1 MFELSYNPWE
11 RAVSYL
17 LILALFFAMRSCE
30 YLETSSKEES
40 KRTKILRLK
49 NIKFKKKGK
58 LISQKSSTSTL
69 KSADII
75 IITFEFQ
82 KNDWRNHT
90 VHMWST
96 NDPLLCPVKAGAMI
110 VKRVRS
116 IPSFSD
122 NTKVCSYITEDKSI
136 TNINSSQV
144 LSRLRTIVNIIGEAT
159 LGFTE
164 SDIGLHSIRSG
175 GAMAMFLSG
184 ISTII
189 IQRVG
194 RWSSE
199 AFLEYIREQVE
210 NFTHGVSQKMLNFEH
225 FQTLNENEIPNKDEL
240 AEIFVEDKGDGS
252 EPICIEHELEFNKL
266 SLN

>member
-1 MFELSYNPWE
+1 M
-11 RAVSYL
+11 
-17 LILALFFAMRSCE
+17 
-30 YLETSSKEES
+30 
-40 KRTKILRLK
+40 
-49 NIKFKKKGK
+49 
-58 LISQKSSTSTL
+58 
-69 KSADII
+69 
-75 IITFEFQ
+75 
-82 KNDWRNHT
+82 
-90 VHMWST
+90 
-96 NDPLLCPVKAGAMI
+96 
-110 VKRVRS
+110 
-116 IPSFSD
+116 
-122 NTKVCSYITEDKSI
+122 
-136 TNINSSQV
+136 
-144 LSRLRTIVNIIGEAT
+144 NIIGEAT

-164 SDIGLHSIRSG
+164 SDIGLHTIRSG

-252 EPICIEHELEFNKL
+252 EPICIKHELEFNKL